1 MAIAVNETQEVESGS
16 PALPIRVDI
25 RALAAAATACRK
37 VRRKALKSSITSS
50 AWCDYVLVSDGIV
63 YGGDPDGVIAA
74 ITLDSAAHHGATLV
88 PYDTITAAAKAGK
101 GMATI
106 LHGAINL
113 ASGMSLAYDAP
124 FSDTGMMLTSVDA
137 MQHPTAEGEWQSW
150 YQASVFCDAA
160 AMIVP
165 ATSNDDSRPVLT
177 GVHVQPCGTWCATDS
192 YRLHTATFPLIDA
205 EIHDTGMPGDGVTI
219 PAAAITSVANA
230 KKADHV
236 AIVVAKRH
244 VMITA
249 YDAAGRVIRRAYA
262 HAIDA
267 SYPRFTALFPDSHTH
282 TVTVSA
288 AAILAALLPATKN
301 ADAQSVI
308 TITGTRSLTI
318 TIPTL
323 GAEAIVSGL
332 ITGDDLDYRMGV
344 YAPFLR
350 DAINAL
356 PGDDVTLELNGP
368 LRAFVI
374 VPTDNSQDHYA
385 ARTLVMPVK
394 L

>member
-1 MAIAVNETQEVESGS
+1 MAIAVQETQEAESGS

-37 VRRKALKSSITSS
+37 VRTAVRSSV
-50 AWCDYVLVSDGIV
+50 WRDYVLVSDGIV

-74 ITLDSAAHHGATLV
+74 ITLDPAAHHGATLV

-113 ASGMSLAYDAP
+113 ASGMGLAYDAP

-137 MQHPTAEGEWQSW
+137 MQHPTAEGDWQSW

-177 GVHVQPCGTWCATDS
+177 GVYVAPNGEWCATDS

-205 EIHDTGMPGDGVTI
+205 EIHDTGTADDGVTI

-236 AIVVAKRH
+236 AIVATKRH

-249 YDAAGRVIRRAYA
+249 YDAAGRVMRRAYA
-262 HAIDA
+262 RAIDA

-288 AAILAALLPATKN
+288 AAILAALTPATKG

-308 TITGTRSLTI
+308 TITGTRSFTVA
-318 TIPTL
+318 IPTL
-323 GAEAIVSGL
+323 GAEAIVSAL

-356 PGDDVTLELNGP
+356 PGDDVTLHLSGP

-374 VPTDNSQDHYA
+374 VPTDYSQDHYA

-394 L
+394 I

>member
-1 MAIAVNETQEVESGS
+1 MAIAVTETQEVESGS

-25 RALAAAATACRK
+25 RALAAAATSCRK
-37 VRRKALKSSITSS
+37 VRTAVRSSV
-50 AWCDYVLVSDGIV
+50 WRDYVLVSDGIV
-63 YGGDPDGVIAA
+63 YGGDPDGVIVAV
-74 ITLDSAAHHGATLV
+74 TLDSAAHHGATLV

-113 ASGMSLAYDAP
+113 ANGMGLSYDAP
-124 FSDTGMMLTSVDA
+124 FSDTGVMLTTVDA

-236 AIVVAKRH
+236 AIVVTKRH

-249 YDAAGRVIRRAYA
+249 YDAAGKVMRRAYA

-288 AAILAALLPATKN
+288 AAILAALTPATKG

-308 TITGTRSLTI
+308 TIAGTQSLAI

-323 GAEAIVSGL
+323 GATATVSAL
-332 ITGDDLDYRMGV
+332 ITGASLDYRMGV

-374 VPTDNSQDHYA
+374 VPTDYSQDHYA
-385 ARTLVMPVK
+385 ARTLVMPVRI
-394 L
+394 